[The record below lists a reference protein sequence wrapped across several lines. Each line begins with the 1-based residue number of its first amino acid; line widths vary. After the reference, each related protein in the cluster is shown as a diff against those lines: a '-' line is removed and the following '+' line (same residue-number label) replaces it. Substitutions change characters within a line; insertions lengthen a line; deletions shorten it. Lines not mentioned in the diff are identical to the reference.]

1 MSALRG
7 IGSSWAPT
15 IIALISVGGV
25 RIVWI
30 YTIFQKFHTL
40 QMLYISWP
48 LTWITSIILLTITYQ
63 ATKKKYFDKNEKQF
77 INSGQTD
84 EKNEVAVS

>member
-1 MSALRG
+1 
-7 IGSSWAPT
+7 
-15 IIALISVGGV
+15 
-25 RIVWI
+25 
-30 YTIFQKFHTL
+30 
-40 QMLYISWP
+40 MLYISWP